1 MPGQVTGGS
10 PSDRAIATVVQQVLG
25 SSAASRCAH
34 FRLNVVNGW
43 IILDGE
49 VRDRAAWDELVRAIA
64 GVDGVEGV
72 GDRAVGRV
80 AKRVRRPPATTY
92 EPGSLQR
99 HG

>member
-1 MPGQVTGGS
+1 MPGRVTGGLG
-10 PSDRAIATVVQQVLG
+10 SDRAIATAVQQVLG
-25 SSAASRCAH
+25 SPDASRCADL
-34 FRLNVVNGW
+34 RLNVAKGW

-72 GDRAVGRV
+72 DDRAVGRV
-80 AKRVRRPPATTY
+80 VTRVRRTS
-92 EPGSLQR
+92 GH